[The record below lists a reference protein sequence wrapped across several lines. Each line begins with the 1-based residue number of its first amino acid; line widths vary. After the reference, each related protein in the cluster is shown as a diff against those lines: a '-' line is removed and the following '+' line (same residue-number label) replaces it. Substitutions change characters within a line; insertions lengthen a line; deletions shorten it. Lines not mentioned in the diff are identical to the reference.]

1 MPRVLARFV
10 HMSDTHLT
18 PQDEQRFNPAHYS
31 EKLLSII
38 KEEIARNPDM
48 LERPVPASSAARALV
63 AQINALPLDID
74 FVLHTGDMMTD
85 PNDPGEYDWAHDI
98 LGDLEAPLHVLL
110 GNHDLADGVSLHFGE
125 YGNGSRD
132 YDFDVNGVQVV
143 CLDSATNGVDHGGA
157 LSADQ
162 MAWLSSRCDPDDSRP
177 LVIAIHH
184 PPVVYGIPLMDTVG
198 FANGDALHEVLRGAG
213 PRLQGVF
220 SGHIHQGLD
229 VLRDGIMYTTV
240 QNPQV
245 QPNLWPFAD
254 DRARAHESTP
264 NPGFTVVT
272 VTDEGSYLR
281 RFTYPLPGS

>member
-1 MPRVLARFV
+1 MPRVLTRFV

-18 PQDEQRFNPAHYS
+18 PQDEQRFNPEHYS
-31 EKLLSII
+31 EKLLSLI
-38 KEEIARNPDM
+38 KEEIARNPDVF
-48 LERPVPASSAARALV
+48 ERSIPASTAARALV
-63 AQINALPLDID
+63 DQINALPLDID

-85 PNDPGEYDWAHDI
+85 PDGPGDYAWAQGI
-98 LGDLEAPLHVLL
+98 FADLKSPMHVLL
-110 GNHDLADGVSLHFGE
+110 GNHDLAEGVALHFGDR
-125 YGNGSRD
+125 GNGSRD
-132 YDFDVNGVQVV
+132 YEFDVNGVQVI

-157 LSADQ
+157 LSAQ
-162 MAWLSSRCDPDDSRP
+162 QLAWLRSRCRRDDSRP
-177 LVIAIHH
+177 LVVAIHH

-198 FANGDALHEVLRGAG
+198 FTDGEALHDVLRGAG
-213 PRLQGVF
+213 PRLHCVF

-240 QNPQV
+240 QNPQS

-281 RFTYPLPGS
+281 RFTYPLPRS